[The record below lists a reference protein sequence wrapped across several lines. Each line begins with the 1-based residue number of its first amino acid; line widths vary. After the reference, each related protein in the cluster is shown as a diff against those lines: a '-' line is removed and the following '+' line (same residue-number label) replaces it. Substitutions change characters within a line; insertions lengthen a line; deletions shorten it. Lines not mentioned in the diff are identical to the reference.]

1 MFSSALRTAFRSL
14 IAITC
19 VAASSLAAEK
29 LEDQKDFRTARQ
41 AMADGL
47 YNVAAVKAGRLLQ
60 EGEWSK
66 ADQQTLASL
75 WVESL
80 VRSGQG
86 DAALEVLKAYTIE
99 NPDYWQGLALILT
112 GDFGTATNVLA
123 DAIANSSEK
132 LRPWAIIAR
141 AHALVGD
148 GRDSSARTILTPLR
162 EHPDASIA
170 KHARLFFNELEAST
184 RTQTV
189 LNRLSRERGPKDA
202 SIQYLRARALMEQGE
217 LKTSDS
223 VLRDLLHT
231 DSSGMKPVV
240 HDAAM
245 VLLADVLWRQRSPE
259 AITQLLA
266 FINSFNTTT
275 EGRNSSEFWSEA
287 FAQLDR
293 IALASKPSGALINSA
308 IAWASDET
316 QPERQGHAIMF
327 LASELH
333 RLNRDVEATG
343 LVESLLQLHPR
354 HPRASDAIRLAM
366 QLHGIARNDSRV
378 LQLAERWQ
386 KDFGEDT
393 GKGVVD
399 FLVGLIHFMRGD
411 YRDALRSFVLA
422 ADDEG
427 DLTRRRRALYN
438 AALCAIQT
446 GQKSLLQSLITQLG
460 EASIEDPN
468 RKPNAAPITDTDADL
483 ALDKALQLA
492 SKLDPKAEK
501 ELNEFIHQHPNN
513 GRLAEAHVALAEFR
527 MLDVPPR
534 VKEAVE
540 SLDLASQIATSPVL
554 KERIAYVRVWLR
566 EAQMDLTGVVR
577 EAQAFLAAWPESS
590 RADEVH
596 MKLAESFYRQEKYAL
611 ARTEFERLAS
621 TQPTSGY
628 ADAAL
633 YFAGMSAMAVPTTE
647 GLNAAISTWDD
658 LIQRNG
664 PLTFAAR
671 LQQAVATRRQGNPEK
686 ALKIYDALLELPEAK
701 GDQLLSLQLEKAEL
715 LIDMGKKEP
724 ARYDEAVK
732 LLRAILATPQLPNA
746 WSGRCGV
753 LLAATLRDLNRPD
766 EALEACYD
774 VVNIGTNVLTGPQNP
789 TEYLWFYRAGFIAVD
804 LLESEQQWEAAARM
818 AERLSKT
825 SGDRAKDAAERAS
838 KIRLKHFLW
847 DGEK

>member
-1 MFSSALRTAFRSL
+1 
-14 IAITC
+14 
-19 VAASSLAAEK
+19 VAASSSAADK
-29 LEDQKDFRTARQ
+29 LEIQKDFHTAQQ

-60 EGEWSK
+60 EGKWS
-66 ADQQTLASL
+66 ADDQQRLASL

-86 DAALEVLKAYTIE
+86 DAALEVLKAYTIA
-99 NPDYWQGLALILT
+99 NHDYWEGQALILT
-112 GDFGTATNVLA
+112 GEFS
-123 DAIANSSEK
+123 DASAILTEAISKASDE

-141 AHALVGD
+141 AHALVGE
-148 GRDSSARTILTPLR
+148 GRDASARTMLTPLR
-162 EHPDASIA
+162 EHRDPTIA

-189 LNRLSRERGPKDA
+189 LNRLARERGPKDA
-202 SIQYLRARALMEQGE
+202 SIQYLRARALMEQGN
-217 LKTSDS
+217 LKTSES

-231 DSSGMKPVV
+231 DSSGMKRVV
-240 HDAAM
+240 HDAAV
-245 VLLADVLWRQRSPE
+245 VLLADVLWRQRSAE
-259 AITQLLA
+259 ASTQLLS

-275 EGRNSSEFWSEA
+275 DGRSDSEFWDEA
-287 FAQLDR
+287 FAQLER
-293 IALASKPSGALINSA
+293 IALASKPSETFLNPA
-308 IAWASDET
+308 IAWASDDT
-316 QPERQGHAIMF
+316 MPERQGYALMF
-327 LASELH
+327 LTSELH
-333 RLNRDVEATG
+333 RSGRDVEATG
-343 LVESLLQLHPR
+343 LVESLLQRHPR
-354 HPRASDAIRLAM
+354 HPCASDAIRLAM

-386 KDFGEDT
+386 KDFGENS

-411 YRDALRSFVLA
+411 YRDALKSFTLA
-422 ADDEG
+422 ADGEADMA
-427 DLTRRRRALYN
+427 RRRRALYN

-446 GQKSLLQSLITQLG
+446 GQKTVLQSLITQLA
-460 EASIEDPN
+460 EASVEDPN
-468 RKPNAAPITDTDADL
+468 RKPNAPPITDTAADL

-501 ELNEFIHQHPNN
+501 ELNEFINQHPTNA
-513 GRLAEAHVALAEFR
+513 RLAEAHVALAEFR

-534 VKEAVE
+534 VKEAIE
-540 SLDLASQIATSPVL
+540 SLDLATQLASSPSL

-566 EAQMDLTGVVR
+566 EAQMDLAGVVR
-577 EAQAFLAAWPESS
+577 EAQAFLIAWPESS
-590 RADEVH
+590 RSDEIH

-621 TQPTSGY
+621 TQPTSTY

-633 YFAGMSAMAVPTTE
+633 YFAGMSAMAVPTVE

-701 GDQLLSLQLEKAEL
+701 GEQRLSLQLDKAEL

-724 ARYDEAVK
+724 ARFDEAVT
-732 LLRAILATPQLPNA
+732 LLRVILATPQLPNA

-753 LLAATLRDLNRPD
+753 LLAATLRDLQRPD

>member
-1 MFSSALRTAFRSL
+1 MFLPALRPTLCSL
-14 IAITC
+14 IATAC
-19 VAASSLAAEK
+19 VAASTLAAEK
-29 LEDQKDFRTARQ
+29 LETMKDFRTAQQ
-41 AMADGL
+41 AMTDGL
-47 YNVAAVKAGRLLQ
+47 YHVAAVKAGRLLQ
-60 EGEWSK
+60 DGQWSP

-75 WVESL
+75 WIESL

-86 DAALEVLKAYTIE
+86 EAALEVLKAYTIA
-99 NPDYWQGLALILT
+99 NQDYWEGMALILT
-112 GDFGTATNVLA
+112 EDFGTATNVLA
-123 DAIANSSEK
+123 DAITTSTDA
-132 LRPWAIIAR
+132 LRPWATIAR

-148 GRDSSARTILTPLR
+148 GRDSSARTMLTPLR
-162 EHPDASIA
+162 EHPDPVIA

-217 LKTSDS
+217 LKTSES

-240 HDAAM
+240 HDAAV

-259 AITQLLA
+259 ASTQLLT

-275 EGRNSSEFWSEA
+275 EARNSSEFWSEA
-287 FAQLDR
+287 FAQLER
-293 IALASKPSGALINSA
+293 IALASKPTDALINPA
-308 IAWASDET
+308 TAWASDAT
-316 QPERQGHAIMF
+316 IPDRQGHALIF

-333 RLNRDVEATG
+333 RFNREVEATG
-343 LVESLLQLHPR
+343 LVEAFLQLHPH

-386 KDFGEDT
+386 QDFGEDN

-422 ADDEG
+422 ADDEA
-427 DLTRRRRALYN
+427 DLARRRRALYN

-446 GQKSLLQSLITQLG
+446 GQKTLLQSLITQLS

-468 RKPNAAPITDTDADL
+468 RKPNAPPITDTDADL

-501 ELNEFIHQHPNN
+501 ELNDFILSHPANA
-513 GRLAEAHVALAEFR
+513 RLSEAHVALAEFR

-534 VKEAVE
+534 VKEAIE
-540 SLDLASQIATSPVL
+540 SLDLATQIATSPAL

-566 EAQMDLTGVVR
+566 EAQMDLTGVIR

-590 RADEVH
+590 RSDEVH

-621 TQPTSGY
+621 TQPTSSY

-686 ALKIYDALLELPEAK
+686 ALKIYDALLALPEAK
-701 GDQLLSLQLEKAEL
+701 GEQFLSLQLEKAEL

-724 ARYDEAVK
+724 ARFDDAVK
-732 LLRAILATPQLPNA
+732 LLRSVLASPQLPNA

-804 LLESEQQWEAAARM
+804 LLEAGQQWEAAARM